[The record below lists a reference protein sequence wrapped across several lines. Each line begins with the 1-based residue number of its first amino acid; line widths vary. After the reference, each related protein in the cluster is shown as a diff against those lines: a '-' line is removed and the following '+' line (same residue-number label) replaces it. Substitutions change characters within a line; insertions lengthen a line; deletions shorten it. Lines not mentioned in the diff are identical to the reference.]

1 IICRFLL
8 RRVNQCF
15 TLKASATFSTLSTVT
30 GTSSVALNGATLKG
44 NVVFG
49 NNGDVTLQQLT
60 LADGASATIGT
71 GTNLTLDQSTLPSG
85 TINMAGGTLTDSNA
99 HASSGPLTVNFV
111 SGSGVNTVSLNGDAL
126 SNATFKNVSPEDI
139 INVTSDYYEQNGD
152 TEKLIDVK
160 DGVVELVYYNS
171 WDSKTQHV
179 LATFDTAQKSD
190 GSYYKVSDFTSSY
203 ANNTFTLDEGAKA
216 TGSTSS
222 SGSSSSSTTGSTSS
236 SDNSSSSTTGSAS
249 SSDSSSSSTTGSASS
264 STVSIDQFT
273 DTSKVIG
280 ADGQTTTV
288 TGTSSV
294 ALNGATL
301 KGNVVFGNNGDVTLQ
316 QLTLAD
322 GASATIGTGTNLTL
336 DQSTLPSG
344 TINMAGG
351 TLTDSNAYASSGPLT
366 VNFVSGSGVNTVSLN
381 GQALSNATFKN
392 VSPEDIINV
401 TGDYYGDTEKLID
414 VKDGVVELVYYNS
427 WDLKTPHVLATFDT
441 AQKSD
446 GSYYKVSDFTSS
458 YANNTFT
465 LDEGA
470 NSRVSPASTTVP
482 VTDFNDASKVIGSDG
497 QTTTVTGTSSSA
509 LNGGTVKGN
518 VVFGSNGD
526 VTLQQ
531 LTLDSNAS
539 VTIDSG
545 TNLTLDQSTLPSGTI
560 TLNGGTLNNTNA
572 LSSSGPLT
580 IAFGSTPSTVTLDAY
595 ALSNVTFTNVTPE
608 DTINLH
614 NSYGEVSLVDD
625 GTGIIKVLSKSGQT
639 LTYLHTGQKSDGS
652 YYTASDFTDPATD
665 DNASITGG
673 DDTVVCFLAG
683 SMIRTPSGL
692 TAVEALETGDDVLVY
707 DNGQPATQRVTWA
720 GQAHCTVRPELTDD
734 EAGYPVRI
742 LKDAI
747 EKGVPFKDLLITA
760 EHCLFFDGK
769 FIPARMLVNG
779 RSVFYDKSITSYD
792 YYHIETEQHS
802 VIMADGTLTESY
814 LDTGNR
820 RAFTQKSAVISMAKT
835 RELTWDDAAAPLG
848 VTRDFVEPVYRKI
861 EARAEKANRVVQAEP
876 QPLTKETKLHLTTES
891 GAVIRQAREHNGRAV
906 FMIPGGVNAVRIVT
920 RASRP
925 SDVIGPFIDDRRYFG
940 IAVGEVSVFERNKM
954 RQVTSHLVE
963 HDIDGWNGFQGHD
976 MRWTSG
982 NALLS
987 LGERAADSIALLS
1000 IEIKETTHY
1009 TVEETAAEA
1018 ATLRA

>member
-1 IICRFLL
+1 
-8 RRVNQCF
+8 
-15 TLKASATFSTLSTVT
+15 
-30 GTSSVALNGATLKG
+30 
-44 NVVFG
+44 
-49 NNGDVTLQQLT
+49 
-60 LADGASATIGT
+60 
-71 GTNLTLDQSTLPSG
+71 
-85 TINMAGGTLTDSNA
+85 MSN
-99 HASSGPLTVNFV
+99 T
-111 SGSGVNTVSLNGDAL
+111 TVSL
-126 SNATFKNVSPEDI
+126 SEFS
-139 INVTSDYYEQNGD
+139 
-152 TEKLIDVK
+152 
-160 DGVVELVYYNS
+160 
-171 WDSKTQHV
+171 
-179 LATFDTAQKSD
+179 
-190 GSYYKVSDFTSSY
+190 
-203 ANNTFTLDEGAKA
+203 
-216 TGSTSS
+216 
-222 SGSSSSSTTGSTSS
+222 
-236 SDNSSSSTTGSAS
+236 
-249 SSDSSSSSTTGSASS
+249 
-264 STVSIDQFT
+264 

-401 TGDYYGDTEKLID
+401 TSDYYGQNGDTEKLID

-427 WDLKTPHVLATFDT
+427 WDSKTQHVLATFDT

-470 NSRVSPASTTVP
+470 KATGSTSSSGSSSSSRVSPASTTVP

-497 QTTTVTGTSSSA
+497 QTTTVTGTSTSS
-509 LNGGTVKGN
+509 LDGGTVKGN

-608 DTINLH
+608 DTINLD

-665 DNASITGG
+665 DDASITGG